1 MGALESLMEL
11 LLDCT
16 SIEEIPE
23 WRRMKK
29 LEILSLD
36 KCTSL
41 NRFNLVGCIASV
53 ARLSLVEI
61 CLTQLPKSIESFNS
75 PIELDLTW
83 SKIEEL
89 PNSVGNMKN

>member
-11 LLDCT
+11 LLDYT

-41 NRFNLVGCIASV
+41 NRFSLVGCTASIAK
-53 ARLSLVEI
+53 LSLVEI

-75 PIELDLTW
+75 LIELDLMRSYLIQLGT
-83 SKIEEL
+83 
-89 PNSVGNMKN
+89 